1 MSITL
6 SAAQSE
12 TTAAPAFR
20 PQKLT
25 LELNRRESGD
35 GDGGRRNPFE
45 RRGGSGQEPDG
56 GGPANPNG
64 GADPQ
69 PAVQLPKTIILLI
82 ALMALVQFIRGALPP
97 ELDRELMFRGALLLT
112 YQGNFL
118 WDRLYTLITSAF
130 LHDGWL
136 HFGFNAFWL
145 ATIGTLVQ
153 RVLGD
158 VRFLLLFFAAVIAG
172 GLAQTVI
179 AWESPVFLIGA
190 SGGVFG
196 KLTVFPAIMMALNLA
211 YAYIGGGL
219 PTGEPMAISW
229 AAHGGGLLAGV
240 LLFPLLWKRP
250 QIAPFRRPGA

>member
-196 KLTVFPAIMMALNLA
+196 RRDCRT
-211 YAYIGGGL
+211 
-219 PTGEPMAISW
+219 TQEC
-229 AAHGGGLLAGV
+229 AH
-240 LLFPLLWKRP
+240 
-250 QIAPFRRPGA
+250 